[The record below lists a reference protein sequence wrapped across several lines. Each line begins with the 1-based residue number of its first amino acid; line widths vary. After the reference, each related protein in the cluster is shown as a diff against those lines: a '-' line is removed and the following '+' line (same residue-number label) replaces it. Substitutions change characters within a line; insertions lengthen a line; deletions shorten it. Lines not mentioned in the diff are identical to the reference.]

1 LKHIGALQFAF
12 CVNFSG
18 AYSQRSEPP
27 FQQDLSFNQVK
38 THPYKKEQQT
48 AQAQQKPKDD
58 ASILGNFK
66 SDLIIVSARG
76 GY

>member
-1 LKHIGALQFAF
+1 M
-12 CVNFSG
+12 
-18 AYSQRSEPP
+18 
-27 FQQDLSFNQVK
+27 K

-66 SDLIIVSARG
+66 GDLIIVSARG
-76 GY
+76 GSIEKKAKSSNKNCNCKIKIVCLINQ